1 MIRKDYILRMIEEI
15 GKMIAVMLGLLNKGE
30 IKQAQ
35 KLYAEGLKR
44 SLDLD
49 EDAILNM
56 EVEQLRTIFEDRF
69 GESYEGLEVLAG
81 LLAAGADMHVKNEQ
95 YSKAKSSY
103 IKAMQL
109 YELVESESA
118 TYSVSR
124 QAQMTKLM
132 QLIAQ
137 LD

>member
-15 GKMIAVMLGLLNKGE
+15 GKMIATLLGLLNNGDTQ
-30 IKQAQ
+30 QAQ

-56 EVEQLRTIFEDRF
+56 EVVQLRTIFEDRF
-69 GESYEGLEVLAG
+69 GESFEGLEVLAG
-81 LLAAGADMHVKNEQ
+81 LLAAGGDIHVKNKH
-95 YSKAKSSY
+95 YSKAKNSY

-109 YELVESESA
+109 YNLVESESG
-118 TYSVSR
+118 TYSLLR
-124 QAQMTKLM
+124 QAQMSKVL
-132 QLIAQ
+132 QLLEQ
-137 LD
+137 LE

>member
-15 GKMIAVMLGLLNKGE
+15 GKMIAIMLGLLNKGE
-30 IKQAQ
+30 NQQAQ

-56 EVEQLRTIFEDRF
+56 EVGQMRIIFEDRF
-69 GESYEGLEVLAG
+69 GESFEGLEVLAG
-81 LLAAGADMHVKNEQ
+81 LLVAGGDMHVKNKHC
-95 YSKAKSSY
+95 SKAKSSY
-103 IKAMQL
+103 VKAMQL
-109 YELVESESA
+109 YSLVESESG

-124 QAQMTKLM
+124 QAQMSKML
-132 QLIAQ
+132 QLIEQ